1 MWKYTSYLQIGLSH
15 KVAGIGC
22 QDRVLVRENEHC
34 VVAALSDGLGSLT
47 NSHIAS
53 AAATQGIWEIFSA
66 VGEEPLAL
74 TSPEQKQQFAA
85 SIVEKLTSCIHAA
98 ATAHEVA
105 VSTMD
110 CTLAFV
116 YVSKLHHY
124 AVAGRLGDSA
134 VCVIGE
140 ENSVAINDGGHSANG
155 TSALLDRDAAAQ
167 LEISVWN
174 IPAQNIYGF
183 VLCSDGLDGE
193 IYMKGSP
200 QVKKAAEVYF
210 NSVQNAADPQSAIRE
225 RIALLTAHKDS
236 SFDDD
241 ISVAVISC
249 AKSRIALPNDP
260 TWLCTC
266 GERNRLQDTYC
277 VACGQDFIA
286 LYRNVRFREHG
297 GKSAFFAKI
306 NQDPEA
312 EKRLIGFTAKIPAEP
327 AKKQTPPRNE
337 QNAPVK
343 PSAPAAAAHNSAQK
357 VPQTNRPVQAASKQ
371 QSPKKPNKAMWWI
384 KSLIISGVLCFFALI
399 LGCIIGSSVQK
410 IFSREVRQLKNTV
423 AQQKQQIQAL
433 EQSLDDKKPPEDVLN
448 GLDISLEHGY
458 YYIGTFREGQ
468 KIGKFIVCSEDDFDH
483 ALMITF
489 DDHGVLTDP
498 DSQWNPSEV
507 ESDSLDM
514 RTGPGAE
521 SELICCLHEDDIV
534 YILQTEPV
542 EIDGQKWVEI
552 ICNNTVGWVDIS
564 GLHEHD

>member
-53 AAATQGIWEIFSA
+53 AAATQGVWDIFSSL
-66 VGEEPLAL
+66 GEDPLSL
-74 TSPEQKQQFAA
+74 TSEEQKQQFAA
-85 SIVEKLTSCIHAA
+85 SIVEKLTSCIHTAA
-98 ATAHEVA
+98 AAHEVA

-134 VCVIGE
+134 ICIIGE

-225 RIALLTAHKDS
+225 RISLLTAHKDS

-249 AKSRIALPNDP
+249 AKSRIALPDDP
-260 TWLCTC
+260 TWLCAC

-312 EKRLIGFTAKIPAEP
+312 EKQLIGFTAKIPAEP
-327 AKKQTPPRNE
+327 AKKETPPRNE

-343 PSAPAAAAHNSAQK
+343 PSTPAASVHNSAQK
-357 VPQTNRPVQAASKQ
+357 VPQTNRPVQAAPKQ

-448 GLDISLEHGY
+448 GLDVSLEHGY

-483 ALMITF
+483 TIEITF

-507 ESDSLDM
+507 ESDSLTM
-514 RTGPGAE
+514 RTAPGAE
-521 SELICCLHEDDIV
+521 SEEICCLHEDDIV